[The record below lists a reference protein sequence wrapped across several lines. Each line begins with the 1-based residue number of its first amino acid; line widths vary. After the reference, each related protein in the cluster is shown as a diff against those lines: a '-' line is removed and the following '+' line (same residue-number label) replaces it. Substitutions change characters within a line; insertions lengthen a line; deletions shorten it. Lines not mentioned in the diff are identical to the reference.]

1 MSDKFEALSRL
12 NFEQW
17 MAGDYSPDRSPE
29 ATSAGEDAF
38 KSMMW
43 HIYSSAQLPLL
54 AALEEKDQ
62 EMNKTKDHL
71 QDVERVRDAFA
82 AEAHHLSAIA
92 KQLPSAERRVG
103 ELLLR
108 AEAAEQRLQQPV
120 IPLLGSTEVNDAAWK
135 LHELMIKLGPLNGH
149 QFNALKG
156 CFYEAL
162 KVCFKVEV
170 V

>member
-1 MSDKFEALSRL
+1 MSNYEELIRPEFEVQCKKLGRGIERGVHSGEYASLPTYDAWEALKS
-12 NFEQW
+12 
-17 MAGDYSPDRSPE
+17 
-29 ATSAGEDAF
+29 ATS
-38 KSMMW
+38 
-43 HIYSSAQLPLL
+43 PLL

-108 AEAAEQRLQQPV
+108 AEAAEQRLQQP
-120 IPLLGSTEVNDAAWK
+120 
-135 LHELMIKLGPLNGH
+135 IKLPKREIGMACEFVSDHIVVSLAAVLAETATAG
-149 QFNALKG
+149 
-156 CFYEAL
+156 
-162 KVCFKVEV
+162 FKAEVEGE
-170 V
+170 